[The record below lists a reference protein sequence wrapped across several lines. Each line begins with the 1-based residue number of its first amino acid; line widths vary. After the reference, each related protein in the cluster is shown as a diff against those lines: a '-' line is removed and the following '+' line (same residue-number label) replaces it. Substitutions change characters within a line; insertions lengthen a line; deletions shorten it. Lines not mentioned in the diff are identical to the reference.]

1 MEEVGRGDTPRLE
14 MSNGRTDADEEESK
28 GGGRGQG
35 SLARSHAPSLSRP
48 PDRLYA
54 NRNRRLARSF
64 PRCVATGGR
73 RKVLKQGKECP
84 RQWRGRPRPP
94 TAAGQRH
101 GGEDISWCCHRLRRL
116 RCFLFLLFLGK
127 GNGGAKRSFIT
138 REAAA
143 AAARTT
149 TARPT
154 DRQPTDRRP
163 AFFPPTSSTGL
174 AAAQQW

>member
-1 MEEVGRGDTPRLE
+1 MFASRFSWLMVVKEERRSTGR
-14 MSNGRTDADEEESK
+14 
-28 GGGRGQG
+28 
-35 SLARSHAPSLSRP
+35 ARVRP

-54 NRNRRLARSF
+54 NRNRRLARSVV
-64 PRCVATGGR
+64 RLATGGG

-143 AAARTT
+143 AARTT

-163 AFFPPTSSTGL
+163 AFSPPTSSTGL
-174 AAAQQW
+174 AAAQPW